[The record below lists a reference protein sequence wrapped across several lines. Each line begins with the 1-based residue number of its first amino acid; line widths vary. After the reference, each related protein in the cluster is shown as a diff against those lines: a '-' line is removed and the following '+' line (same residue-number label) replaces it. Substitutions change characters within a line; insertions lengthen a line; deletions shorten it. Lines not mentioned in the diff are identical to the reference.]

1 MITDDT
7 GCYTGVQTFQ
17 AFMLPNGRALLQS
30 APLGLCLTMLPNEA
44 STLGNLL
51 LAVSSW
57 SAADPVMSRQA
68 TAAEHLQAPLITEPP
83 PSWVCEG
90 CGVHFFGP
98 PPNGPGNPLC
108 QECAPKRESIGYPP
122 PLQVRSDDNIGRPE
136 NIGRLVPAAVPAD
149 DADEGGRA

>member
-7 GCYTGVQTFQ
+7 GRYTGVQTFQ
-17 AFMLPNGRALLQS
+17 AFMLPSGRVLVQS
-30 APLGLCLTMLPNEA
+30 APLGLRLTMLPNEA

-57 SAADPVMSRQA
+57 SAADMRKAAA
-68 TAAEHLQAPLITEPP
+68 TEHNLQAPPVTVPA

-122 PLQVRSDDNIGRPE
+122 PLQVHSDDNTGRPE
-136 NIGRLVPAAVPAD
+136 NIGRLIPAAVPAD
-149 DADEGGRA
+149 GADEGGRG